1 MRDALQKSVQNAIEI
16 TTSSLEA
23 TASGP
28 HLDLIRAPYV
38 LYGVLY
44 IDPVSLPCTFQGK
57 RHSVATHLDLSRAPY
72 VLYGVE
78 YIDPVSLV
86 CFQAKHEGGRLEQ
99 RAQGQ
104 STIP

>member
-38 LYGVLY
+38 LYGVKY
-44 IDPVSLPCTFQGK
+44 IDPVSLQIEAVNTGQRISYHIMP
-57 RHSVATHLDLSRAPY
+57 SRGLRFSEKQAP
-72 VLYGVE
+72 
-78 YIDPVSLV
+78 
-86 CFQAKHEGGRLEQ
+86 
-99 RAQGQ
+99 
-104 STIP
+104 TIVI